1 MFSVVLSWS
10 EASGALK
17 RGGGVGWGGGGG
29 CGWDSCGVL
38 DGFAQSE
45 RVYLVHK
52 NAQISLCP
60 HFHFSIMLNPTNPV
74 NITSIYFIPYK
85 LITEE
90 GYIYKIYY

>member
-17 RGGGVGWGGGGG
+17 RGGGVGWGGGGV
-29 CGWDSCGVL
+29 WM
-38 DGFAQSE
+38 GFVWCVRWFCSVRE
-45 RVYLVHK
+45 SLLVHK

-74 NITSIYFIPYK
+74 NIHPYILPYK

-90 GYIYKIYY
+90 GYI